1 MWKRLFIAMLVAIF
15 EIAKYTVT
23 KQKQTLDR
31 NQSTSTWELE
41 NQLTSTS
48 VATKSIPL
56 QILLVCLIVPAQDWG
71 LTSLEEQIPKVE

>member
-1 MWKRLFIAMLVAIF
+1 MLVAIF
-15 EIAKYTVT
+15 ETPKYSVT

-31 NQSTSTWELE
+31 NQSISKWELE

-56 QILLVCLIVPAQDWG
+56 QILLQCSIVPAKDWG
-71 LTSLEEQIPKVE
+71 TGIIRGTNS

>member
-1 MWKRLFIAMLVAIF
+1 MWKRLLIAMLVAIF

-31 NQSTSTWELE
+31 NQSISTWELE

-71 LTSLEEQIPKVE
+71 TDIIRGTNS